1 MTAVSG
7 REKRLEYSQIGQGG
21 RRGLFKG
28 KERKIGG
35 HPDAY

>member
-21 RRGLFKG
+21 EEDCLRGE
-28 KERKIGG
+28 KER
-35 HPDAY
+35 